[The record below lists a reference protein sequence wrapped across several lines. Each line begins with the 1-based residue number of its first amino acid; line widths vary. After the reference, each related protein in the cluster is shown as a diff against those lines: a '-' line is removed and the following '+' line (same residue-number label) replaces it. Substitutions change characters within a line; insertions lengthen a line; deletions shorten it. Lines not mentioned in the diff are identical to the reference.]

1 MKTTFFSPM
10 WHFIVCAMI
19 CTLPSCSKSIQQIIE
34 DAEEATFIVYTYD
47 EYGSPAGSGSG
58 FFIKPEGVGVTN
70 WHVLDKSVK
79 AIIKTSDG
87 VQYEIDSVLSASSK
101 KDILVFRVKNKQN
114 TIFKTLSFAKTKPV
128 KGDKVYN
135 IGAPMGLESSVSE
148 GIVASFRE
156 DSHGEIVQTTA
167 AISPGSSGSPL
178 MNENGQVFAIAT
190 FKRRGGENVN
200 FGVMMNEDFQ
210 KELDSKEFTK
220 KNRKFNTSKSDFIL
234 LNLLPEKGSDIV
246 LNAIEFGP
254 TATTLY
260 MTFTNMYLTSS
271 LEWYIWAE
279 VGKKDKGFFIEDK
292 DTKQRYYITS
302 STLETSKEKAKPIGL
317 AEVLQFKVHFPVI
330 KTHPTHIDVMWGE
343 GDRSSHF
350 TNINLDDYRSSLNV
364 DEFGYQREYALKC
377 TTEGGDFV
385 TTMSILTDLLDEN
398 PSDVISL
405 NMMAILSYLIKN
417 NTDAMYYLEEAIDQ
431 NPNDEL
437 AYFNRST
444 IYEFSENYKEAIE
457 DITAAINLSPE
468 QPDYYYSRAVDY
480 YRLEDYKN
488 ALDDMNKCL
497 EVADKEDGFEDSPY
511 FYEIRA
517 YVYYYLNN
525 KKAARADVQ
534 KAYKLSTDKDLDERL
549 QNFYNIL

>member
-1 MKTTFFSPM
+1 MRTTISKLM
-10 WHFIVCAMI
+10 YIAI
-19 CTLPSCSKSIQQIIE
+19 ISILACTITACKKSLQQIIE
-34 DAEEATFIVYTYD
+34 ETEAATFIVYTYD
-47 EYGSPAGSGSG
+47 EYGFPAGSGSG
-58 FFIKPEGVGVTN
+58 FFIQSEGIGVTN

-79 AIIKTSDG
+79 AVIKTSEG
-87 VQYEIDSVLSASSK
+87 VEYEIDSVLSASSK
-101 KDILVFRVKNKQN
+101 KDILVFRIKNQN
-114 TIFKTLSFAKTKPV
+114 NTLFKTVPFAKAKPV

-148 GIVASFRE
+148 GIVASFRD

-167 AISPGSSGSPL
+167 AISAGSSGSPL
-178 MNENGQVFAIAT
+178 MNEKGEVFAIAT
-190 FKRRGGENVN
+190 FKRKGGENIN

-210 KELDSKEFTK
+210 KELDPKEFTK
-220 KNRKFNTSKSDFIL
+220 KNRKFNSGKSDFIL
-234 LNLLPEKGSDIV
+234 LNLMPDKGSDIV

-260 MTFTNMYLTSS
+260 MTFTNMFLTSS
-271 LEWYIWAE
+271 GTWYLWCE
-279 VGKKDKGFFIEDK
+279 TGKKDKGFFIEDK
-292 DTKQRYYITS
+292 KTKQRYYITS

-330 KTHPTHIDVMWGE
+330 KTHLTNIDVMWGE
-343 GDRSSHF
+343 GDRCSHF
-350 TNINLDDYRSSLNV
+350 TNINLDDYRNSLSV

-385 TTMSILTDLLDEN
+385 TTMSILSDLLDEN

-444 IYEFSENYKEAIE
+444 MYEFSENYKEAIE
-457 DITAAINLSPE
+457 DITAAINLTPE
-468 QPDYYYSRAVDY
+468 QPDYYYSRAIDY
-480 YRLEDYKN
+480 YKLEDYKN
-488 ALDDMNKCL
+488 ALNDMNKCL

-511 FYEIRA
+511 FYELRA
-517 YVYYYLNN
+517 YIHYYLKNN
-525 KKAARADVQ
+525 KAARTDVQ
-534 KAYKLSTDKDLDERL
+534 KAYKLSKDKELDERL
-549 QNFYNIL
+549 QNFYSIL